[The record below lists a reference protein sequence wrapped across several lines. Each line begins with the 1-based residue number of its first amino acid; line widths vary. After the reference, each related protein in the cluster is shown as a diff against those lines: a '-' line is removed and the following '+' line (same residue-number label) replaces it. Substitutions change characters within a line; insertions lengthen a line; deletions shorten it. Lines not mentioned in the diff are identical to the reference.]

1 MLEINKIYRFK
12 DEFAKE
18 LNLPINQI
26 NRRQEELLEWLKN
39 FYDYEFLPGNPIRIM
54 ILEIYGEYQPMPRKV
69 PNQRELTRE
78 KEEKYTQFTIDSL
91 GDEFKPNSQAKI
103 AREAIQEFGEE
114 LYSHT
119 SVRAVAQRYIKEPME
134 TYGESDNHGIWVWF
148 SSYEPLDEELAE
160 EWRHI
165 LKEHRI
171 SEEEAANAF
180 YRQESG
186 EDISKEKQYYKNAL
200 REFQNKYN
208 DIPVRVSKWRLR

>member
-1 MLEINKIYRFK
+1 MLEINKVYRFK

-18 LNLPINQI
+18 LNLPFNQI

-39 FYDYEFLPGNPIRIM
+39 FYDYEFLPGNPIRI
-54 ILEIYGEYQPMPRKV
+54 IIREIYGEYQPMPRKFSD
-69 PNQRELTRE
+69 LTQE
-78 KEEKYTQFTIDSL
+78 KKEKYTEFTIASL
-91 GDEFKPNSQAKI
+91 GPEFEPNSQARI
-103 AREAIQEFGEE
+103 ARKAIQKFGKS

-119 SVRAVAQRYIKEPME
+119 NVQAVAKRYIKEPME
-134 TYGESDNHGIWVWF
+134 TYGESDNQNVWVWH
-148 SSYEPLDEELAE
+148 SSYEPLGDELLI

-165 LKEHRI
+165 LKECKI
-171 SEEEAANAF
+171 SEEEAADAF

-200 REFQNKYN
+200 REFQNRYS